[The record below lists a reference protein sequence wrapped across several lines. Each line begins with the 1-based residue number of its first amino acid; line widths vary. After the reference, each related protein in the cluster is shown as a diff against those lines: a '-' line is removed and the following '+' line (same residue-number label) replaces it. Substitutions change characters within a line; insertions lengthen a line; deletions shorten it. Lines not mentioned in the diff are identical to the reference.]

1 MRSTGEVMGID
12 ADFGVAF
19 MKSQI
24 AAGQNLPLK
33 GKIFVSV
40 NNRDK
45 RAIVYIMKKLVDLGF
60 EIAATSGTAKVLK
73 KNGVDCQ
80 LVYKLKEKGGP
91 DVLDLVNKGEISVI
105 INTPGNKKTRADEA
119 KIRSAAV
126 MHNIPLITT
135 ISGAQATVNGIEAAK
150 KKGFTVKALQD
161 YHKK

>member
-1 MRSTGEVMGID
+1 MGID

-33 GKIFVSV
+33 GKVFVSV

-45 RAIVYIMKKLVDLGF
+45 RSIVYVVKKLADLGF
-60 EIAATSGTAKVLK
+60 SIVATEGTGKVLK

-80 LVYKLKEKGGP
+80 LVGKLSGDGKNILEP
-91 DVLDLVNKGEISVI
+91 INKGSIALV
-105 INTPGNKKTRADEA
+105 INTPGDKTTKADES

-126 MHNIPLITT
+126 AHNIPLVTT
-135 ISGAQATVNGIEAAK
+135 ISGAQATVNGIEAFK
-150 KKGFTVKALQD
+150 KKGFDVKALQD
-161 YHKK
+161 YFQT